1 MGDYIL
7 AHDLGTSGN
16 KAVLF
21 STDGRLIGSTQTAY
35 GVFYERPLWAE
46 QDPEDWWQ
54 AVCSS
59 TKRLLSQYGIGAEE
73 VKAVSFSGQ
82 MMGALPVDRDGNPLT
97 KAIIWADMRAQKES
111 DKLREKIDDDRFY
124 SITGHRNT
132 ASYGIQKAMWIKE
145 NRPEIYEQTYRFLNA
160 KDYMVYRLTG
170 NFYTDCSDANSMDC
184 LDLAKRSWSEE
195 IVAASGVDPD
205 KLPEIVESTFYVGNV
220 TERAAKET
228 GLSAGTKVIMG
239 AGDGVAANVGAGC
252 VAPGKA
258 YCCMGTSAWVA
269 STSERPVFDR
279 EKRIV
284 CWAHAVPGLY
294 SPNGTMQYAGGSY
307 SWLKNTICVDETRR
321 AEKEGVSAYELMNRA
336 ITESEPGAGG
346 VLFLPYLMGERAPKW
361 NEDARGVFYG
371 ITAKTTRQDM
381 LRSVMEGIVM
391 NLAECF
397 SILREGAAIE
407 ELTLIGGVARSGI
420 WQRSIADIFGVRVSV
435 PGYTE
440 EANSIGA
447 AVIAGVGSGLLKD
460 FSAVDDFLMGRE
472 KIDFDRASHLF
483 YRGRREKFNAVYEAL
498 LPVYA
503 DGKEKEQE

>member
-1 MGDYIL
+1 MDYIL
-7 AHDLGTSGN
+7 AHDLGTSGD

-21 STDGRLIGSTQTAY
+21 SAKGAMVGSMQTGY
-35 GVFYERPLWAE
+35 GVFYERALWAE
-46 QDPEDWWQ
+46 QDPQDWWN
-54 AVCSS
+54 AVCIS
-59 TKRLLSQYGIGAEE
+59 TKKLLSRYHIAAED

-82 MMGALPVDRDGNPLT
+82 MMGALPVDKNGEPLA
-97 KAIIWADMRAQKES
+97 KAIIWADMRAQRQS
-111 DKLREKIDDDRFY
+111 AMLREKIDDDRFY
-124 SITGHRNT
+124 HITGHRNT

-145 NRPEIYEQTYRFLNA
+145 NMPEIYERTYKFLNA

-170 NFYTDCSDANSMDC
+170 KFYTDCSDANSMDC
-184 LDLAKRSWSEE
+184 LDLAGRAWSEE
-195 IVAASGVDPD
+195 IVEASGVSYE
-205 KLPEIVESTFYVGNV
+205 KLPEIVESVFYVGDV
-220 TERAAKET
+220 TEKAAEET
-228 GLSAGTKVIMG
+228 GLSVHTKVIMG

-269 STSERPVFDR
+269 STSEKPVFDR
-279 EKRIV
+279 ERRIV
-284 CWAHAVPGLY
+284 CWTHAVPGLY

-321 AEKEGVSAYELMNRA
+321 AEAAGVSPYELMNRE
-336 ITESEPGAGG
+336 IGESKRGAGG

-361 NEDARGVFYG
+361 NEDAKGVFYG

-397 SILREGAAIE
+397 SILRESADIG
-407 ELTLIGGVARSGI
+407 ELTLIGGVAKSAL
-420 WQRSIADIFGVRVSV
+420 WQSCIADIFGVRVNV
-435 PGYTE
+435 PAYTE

-460 FSAVDDFLMGRE
+460 FSAVEKFLPGKDRMESDRE
-472 KIDFDRASHLF
+472 AHLF
-483 YRGRREKFNAVYEAL
+483 YERQMELFSGVYRAL
-498 LPVYA
+498 LPVYR
-503 DGKEKEQE
+503 EKLPD